1 MFEFQG
7 RCPYCSSDR
16 GFFAFG
22 VSAYTV
28 GEYDYSKNSPQEKA
42 ILQERRKDNPLTEF
56 SLAGTCI
63 ACKSPI
69 VALCRASLTTRSEIE
84 SCIGHREKGTNRTVT
99 VDKIFPAPT
108 PPYEHPAIPDKARE
122 TFVALQEML
131 RERKPA
137 HLIINGCR
145 AVLEA
150 SARALGSEGRTL
162 SFRIDDLHKKGEIT
176 KTLAEWAH
184 KIRLD
189 GNEAV
194 HEMGGSDEE
203 AREIVN
209 FTRIFLQYVFELP
222 DTIQK
227 ARKK

>member
-1 MFEFQG
+1 MFEFEG
-7 RCPYCSSDR
+7 HCPHCYSDR
-16 GFFAFG
+16 GFHAFG
-22 VSAYTV
+22 ASAYTI
-28 GEYDYSKNSPQEKA
+28 GEYDYSKNSPQEKE
-42 ILQERRKDNPLTEF
+42 ILKERRKDNPLSLF

-63 ACKSPI
+63 ACNGPV
-69 VALCRASLTTRSEIE
+69 VASCRASLNIRSEIE
-84 SCIGHREKGTNRTVT
+84 ECIRRNEKRTNHTVT

-108 PPYEHPAIPDKARE
+108 PPYEHPAIPAKARE

-150 SARALGSEGRTL
+150 SARALGGEGKFL
-162 SFRIDDLHKKGEIT
+162 SLRIDNLYKKGGIT
-176 KTLAEWAH
+176 NTLAEWAH
-184 KIRLD
+184 QIRLD

-194 HEMGGSDEE
+194 HEMEGTDEE

-209 FTRIFLQYVFELP
+209 FTKIFLQYVFELP

-227 ARKK
+227 AREK